1 MKPHVK
7 SIFPTKLTAIGVF
20 APLLIPI
27 VLSVVACTKTSV
39 DPSSSAA
46 STAGVAAPS
55 TSIGVKVDDSVITT
69 KVKAALLADEY
80 VKSIDVKVETRK
92 SEVMLSGFA
101 ESQIQIDRALMVAR
115 AVEGVTS
122 VDNQLSL
129 KVGAQ
134 TIGNKIDDT
143 VITAGVKSALLADAS
158 LKSSDI
164 SVTTRVG
171 EVQLSGFVENSS
183 QLSHAV
189 DVAKKVEGVSTVID
203 HMSVKK

>member
-7 SIFPTKLTAIGVF
+7 SIFPSKLTAIGVF

-46 STAGVAAPS
+46 ATAGVAAPS

-92 SEVMLSGFA
+92 AEVMLSGFA
-101 ESQIQIDRALMVAR
+101 ESQIQIDRALMVTR

-129 KVGAQ
+129 KVGVQ

>member
-1 MKPHVK
+1 MKFHAK

-39 DPSSSAA
+39 DPASSSA
-46 STAGVAAPS
+46 STSGATAPA

-80 VKSIDVKVETRK
+80 VKSVDVKVETRK

-101 ESQIQIDRALMVAR
+101 ESQMQIDRALLVTRGVDGVAT
-115 AVEGVTS
+115 VN
-122 VDNQLSL
+122 NQLSL

-164 SVTTRVG
+164 SVVTRVG
-171 EVQLSGFVENSS
+171 EVQLSGFVENAN
-183 QLSHAV
+183 QLTHAV
-189 DVAKKVEGVSTVID
+189 DVSKKVDGVSTVID

>member
-39 DPSSSAA
+39 DPSPSAA
-46 STAGVAAPS
+46 ATAGVAAPS

-129 KVGAQ
+129 KDGAQ

>member
-7 SIFPTKLTAIGVF
+7 SIFPSKLTAIGVF

-46 STAGVAAPS
+46 STSGVAAPS

-115 AVEGVTS
+115 AVDGVTS

>member
-7 SIFPTKLTAIGVF
+7 SIFPSKLTAIGVF

-46 STAGVAAPS
+46 ATAGVAAPS

-92 SEVMLSGFA
+92 AEVMLGGFA
-101 ESQIQIDRALMVAR
+101 ESQIQIDRALMVTR

-129 KVGAQ
+129 KVGVQ